1 LGVVCVSTVRV
12 TTMASVIKDTA
23 AFVLAAAEGLTKGL
37 FTWALVGVVVSYVT
51 IATQGDSAPTA
62 FTNDTIISFTSGAVS
77 LLVGFL
83 VSNNI
88 NTALTITSIVAD
100 IQGSCMELV
109 SLSHALLGDK
119 SGCRDEAKSL
129 EKMSIY
135 VLRAV
140 IENIRDSNKLSV
152 DASIFQG
159 FRAVKKAK
167 EAGVIEATLIGVF
180 SRTLSAIATKY
191 DRLYHL
197 RNIGTPPAI
206 RAIVYVL
213 GVISV
218 VQYVMNTNGEE
229 DMTRIAVG
237 TFVAV
242 ATIGVLA
249 TSAAT
254 RDPLDSVGLSDT
266 LKKSVQD
273 TIKEIQSLTGT
284 DCEPPA
290 NIFSSLKKTTK
301 DVVDDTTPTSRTR
314 LFSNLDLRM

>member
-1 LGVVCVSTVRV
+1 
-12 TTMASVIKDTA
+12 MASVIKDAA

-51 IATQGDSAPTA
+51 IATQGDSAATA

-88 NTALTITSIVAD
+88 NTALTITSTVAD
-100 IQGSCMELV
+100 IQGLCMELV

-119 SGCRDEAKSL
+119 DGCRDEAKAL

-152 DASIFQG
+152 DNSIFQG
-159 FRAVKKAK
+159 FRSVKKAK

-213 GVISV
+213 GVVSV

-229 DMTRIAVG
+229 DATRVAVG

-266 LKKSVQD
+266 LKASVQG
-273 TIKEIQSLTGT
+273 TIKEIETLTGM
-284 DCEPPA
+284 DCEVPA
-290 NIFSSLKKTTK
+290 NIFSSLRSTK
-301 DVVDDTTPTSRTR
+301 DVVDDTIPTARTR

>member
-1 LGVVCVSTVRV
+1 
-12 TTMASVIKDTA
+12 MASVIKDSV
-23 AFVLAAAEGLTKGL
+23 AFVLAASEGLTKGL

-51 IATQGDSAPTA
+51 IAAQGDSAPTA

-77 LLVGFL
+77 LLIGFL

-88 NTALTITSIVAD
+88 NTALKITSIVAD
-100 IQGSCMELV
+100 IQGLCMELV
-109 SLSHALLGDK
+109 SLSHALLGEK

-129 EKMSIY
+129 EKISIY

-152 DASIFQG
+152 DVSIFQG

-213 GVISV
+213 GMFSV

-229 DMTRIAVG
+229 DTTRIAVG

-273 TIKEIQSLTGT
+273 TIKEIESLTGT
-284 DCEPPA
+284 KCEVPV
-290 NIFSSLKKTTK
+290 NIFSIRKTTN
-301 DVVDDTTPTSRTR
+301 DVVDEVTPSSSTR
-314 LFSNLDLRM
+314 LFSNLDLSPGSLRM